1 MNSNA
6 RNVLTPDSMSM
17 LKVIAQNGSFAGA
30 ARALNLVPSSLT
42 YRVRQIEDALDV
54 LLFDRKSRQAKL
66 TSAGQYLLN
75 EGERILVEIDAISN
89 RVKRIATG
97 WENEFSIALDSL
109 IDRKTVMELCQSFFA
124 LSPPTKLRLIDETL
138 TGTLQALTQ
147 GHADLALGISWDLG
161 NVAGIEHA
169 PLGEVRFL
177 FCVHPKHPLARLK
190 NPLTDAQIQKYRA
203 VAVADST
210 QMGQGMTIGLLAGQ
224 DVFTVPSMEAKL
236 QAQLLGLGVGFLP
249 EPLVAPY
256 INRGEFVSCELQRSR
271 RPSKVDYA
279 WRKEESA
286 NQQLQC
292 GRALGWWLDQLTN
305 EKTRQ
310 SLLIHPNHSIQSLN
324 IKAP

>member
-1 MNSNA
+1 MNSHA
-6 RNVLTPDSMSM
+6 RNVLTPDALAM
-17 LKVIAQNGSFAGA
+17 LKVISQSGSFAGA

-66 TSAGQYLLN
+66 TTAGQYLLN
-75 EGERILVEIDAISN
+75 EGERVLAEIDSVAN

-109 IDRKTVMELCQSFFA
+109 IDRKTVLELCQSFFA
-124 LSPPTKLRLIDETL
+124 LSPPTKLKLIDETL
-138 TGTLQALTQ
+138 TGTLQSLTL
-147 GHADLALGISWDLG
+147 GHADLALGISWDVG

-169 PLGEVRFL
+169 PLGEVGFS
-177 FCVHPKHPLARLK
+177 FCVHPKHPLAKLK
-190 NPLTDAQIQKYRA
+190 NPLSDAQIQKYRA
-203 VAVADST
+203 VAIADST

-249 EPLVAPY
+249 EPIVAPY
-256 INRGEFVSCELQRSR
+256 IQRGEIVACELQRTKR
-271 RPSKVDYA
+271 LVKVDYA

-286 NQQLQC
+286 NQHLQC
-292 GRALGWWLDQLTN
+292 GRALGWWLEQLTSA
-305 EKTRQ
+305 KTRQ
-310 SLLIHPNHSIQSLN
+310 SLLIHHTSSFQ
-324 IKAP
+324 